1 MWILKYR
8 AGRWLA
14 QQLLNV
20 NAKRYKKSKISAPTV
35 SSQTSSHGAMNN
47 PAEGMSMSDLNKIF
61 DEMKSRFNSEAA
73 AGMDVVFQ
81 YQIDEGEPYHVII
94 ADESCVVA
102 QGEHDEPSVTLS
114 MDTQTLQEVV
124 SGETDGM
131 QAFMT
136 GRIRADGDIMLATR
150 LTALFPVA

>member
-1 MWILKYR
+1 
-8 AGRWLA
+8 
-14 QQLLNV
+14 
-20 NAKRYKKSKISAPTV
+20 
-35 SSQTSSHGAMNN
+35 
-47 PAEGMSMSDLNKIF
+47 MSDLSNIF
-61 DEMKSRFNSEAA
+61 EEMKNRFNSAAA
-73 AGMDVVFQ
+73 AGLDVVFQ
-81 YQIDEGEPYHVII
+81 YQIDDGEPYHVTVT
-94 ADESCVVA
+94 EGNCVVS

-114 MDTQTLQEVV
+114 MDSQTLQEVI

>member
-1 MWILKYR
+1 MRILKYR

-14 QQLLNV
+14 QQLVSL
-20 NAKRYKKSKISAPTV
+20 NAKRYRNSKQSAQV
-35 SSQTSSHGAMNN
+35 SSTQTNN
-47 PAEGMSMSDLNKIF
+47 PNILNNLVEGIGMSDLKSIF
-61 DEMKSRFNSEAA
+61 EEMKNRFNSSAA
-73 AGMDVVFQ
+73 AGLDVVFQ
-81 YQIDEGEPYHVII
+81 YQIDDGEPYHVTVV
-94 ADESCVVA
+94 DDSCVIA

-114 MDTQTLQEVV
+114 MDTETLQEVV

>member
-1 MWILKYR
+1 VWILKYR

-14 QQLLNV
+14 QKLLSF
-20 NAKRYKKSKISAPTV
+20 NARRYKKSKSSAPKM
-35 SSQTSSHGAMNN
+35 SKQTRSHDAMNN

-61 DEMKSRFNSEAA
+61 DEMKSRFNSAAA

-81 YQIDEGEPYHVII
+81 YQIDDGEPYNVTV
-94 ADESCVVA
+94 ADDSCVVA

-150 LTALFPVA
+150 LAALFPVA

>member
-1 MWILKYR
+1 
-8 AGRWLA
+8 
-14 QQLLNV
+14 
-20 NAKRYKKSKISAPTV
+20 
-35 SSQTSSHGAMNN
+35 
-47 PAEGMSMSDLNKIF
+47 MSDLSNIF
-61 DEMKSRFNSEAA
+61 EEMKNRFNSAAA
-73 AGMDVVFQ
+73 AGLDVVFQ
-81 YQIDEGEPYHVII
+81 YQIDDGEPYHVTVS
-94 ADESCVVA
+94 EGNCVVA

-114 MDTQTLQEVV
+114 MDSQTLQEVI

>member
-8 AGRWLA
+8 VGRWLV
-14 QQLLNV
+14 QKLLSFNT
-20 NAKRYKKSKISAPTV
+20 KRYKKSKKSAPTV
-35 SSQTSSHGAMNN
+35 SSQTNSYGAMSNL
-47 PAEGMSMSDLNKIF
+47 AEGMSMSDLNKVF
-61 DEMKSRFNSEAA
+61 DEMKSRFNSAAA

-81 YQIDEGEPYHVII
+81 YQIDDGEPYHVTI
-94 ADESCVVA
+94 ADDSCVVA

-114 MDTQTLQEVV
+114 MDTQTLQEVI

>member
-1 MWILKYR
+1 
-8 AGRWLA
+8 
-14 QQLLNV
+14 
-20 NAKRYKKSKISAPTV
+20 
-35 SSQTSSHGAMNN
+35 
-47 PAEGMSMSDLNKIF
+47 MSDLSNIF
-61 DEMKSRFNSEAA
+61 EEMKSRFNSAAA
-73 AGMDVVFQ
+73 AGLDVVFQ
-81 YQIDEGEPYHVII
+81 YQLDDGEPYHVTVTE
-94 ADESCVVA
+94 DNCVVT
-102 QGEHDEPSVTLS
+102 QGEHAEPSVTLS